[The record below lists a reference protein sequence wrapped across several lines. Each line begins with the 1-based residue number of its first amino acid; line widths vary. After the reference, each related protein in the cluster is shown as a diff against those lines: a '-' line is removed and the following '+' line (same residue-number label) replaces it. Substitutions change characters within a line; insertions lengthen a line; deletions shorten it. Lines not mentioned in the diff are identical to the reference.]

1 MGLSLEERIA
11 GLESKLE
18 AVAPT
23 DNMAEAG
30 RKVLLAEL
38 IQMLQHEAGSRTGE
52 DIEDVHDMRVSIRRM
67 RSAFRLLAL
76 YYKAKDVRPYRSDLS
91 RLGEVLG
98 DVRDLDVM
106 IDNLRAFQLTLNAD
120 SQADLQAAIDEL
132 DERRVAAREDLNKT
146 LDRKT
151 YRRFLKSFSQ
161 FVTTP
166 IEFHVN
172 GSVMPSQARHLLPS
186 LIYDRLAAVRAY
198 DDALA
203 DADDETLHALRIE
216 FKRLRYTVSLFA
228 DVLGTT
234 IAEFID
240 EVKIVQDTLGRINDA
255 TTARERLDALLDSD
269 EKHHSDALNAY
280 IAYLE
285 ADKNGLA
292 DQFKADWERFNSR
305 KVQQKLSTAVLALR

>member
-1 MGLSLEERIA
+1 MGLSLEERIT
-11 GLESKLE
+11 GLASKLE

-30 RKVLLAEL
+30 RKVLLAEFV
-38 IQMLQHEAGSRTGE
+38 QMLKHEAGSRTGE

-67 RSAFRLLAL
+67 RSIFRLLAP
-76 YYKAKDVRPYRSDLS
+76 YYKVKDVRPYRSDLS

-98 DVRDLDVM
+98 EVRDLDVM
-106 IDNLRAFQLTLNAD
+106 IEDLRAFQLTLDAD
-120 SQADLQAAIDEL
+120 GQADLQVTIDEL
-132 DERRVAAREDLNKT
+132 DERRVAAREDLNKR

-151 YRRFLKSFSQ
+151 YRRFLKAFGQ

-166 IEFHVN
+166 IEDQLHGVIA
-172 GSVMPSQARHLLPS
+172 PSQVRHLLPS

-234 IAEFID
+234 IAEFVVELKLI
-240 EVKIVQDTLGRINDA
+240 QDTLGRINDA
-255 TTARERLDALLDSD
+255 TTARERLDTLLDSD

-280 IAYLE
+280 IAFME
-285 ADKNGLA
+285 TDKNGLA

-305 KVQQKLSTAVLALR
+305 RVQQKLSTALLSLR

>member
-38 IQMLQHEAGSRTGE
+38 IAMLKHEAGSRTGE

-67 RSAFRLLAL
+67 RSTFRLLAP
-76 YYKAKDVRPYRSDLS
+76 YYKVKDVRPFRSDLS

-98 DVRDLDVM
+98 EVRDLDVM
-106 IDNLRAFQLTLNAD
+106 IDDLRAFQLTLDAEGQ
-120 SQADLQAAIDEL
+120 SDLQATIDEL
-132 DERRVAAREDLNKT
+132 DERCVAAREDLNKT

-151 YRRFLKSFSQ
+151 YRRFLKTFGQ

-166 IEFHVN
+166 IEDQLQGVIA
-172 GSVMPSQARHLLPS
+172 PSQVRHLLPS

-198 DDALA
+198 DDSLA

-228 DVLGTT
+228 DVLGST
-234 IAEFID
+234 ISEFVT
-240 EVKIVQDTLGRINDA
+240 ELKTVQDTLGRINDA
-255 TTARERLDALLDSD
+255 VTAGDRLDALLDSD

-280 IAYLE
+280 IAFME
-285 ADKNGLA
+285 TDKNGLS